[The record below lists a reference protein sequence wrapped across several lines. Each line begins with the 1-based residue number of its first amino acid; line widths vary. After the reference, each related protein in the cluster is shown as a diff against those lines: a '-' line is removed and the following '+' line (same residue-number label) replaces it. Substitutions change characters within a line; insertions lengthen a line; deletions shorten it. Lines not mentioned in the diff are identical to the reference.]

1 METKSQTKTKKKI
14 NIDGK
19 QQKVDYNV
27 YLVLQIL
34 TEALKQHEIALLTW
48 VHKIYNEK
56 KRHNTE
62 EKILYTYCMSMP
74 DATAILTRMK
84 RIDEENS
91 KKGSDESTD
100 QIGDAENIGSA
111 NTEK

>member
-1 METKSQTKTKKKI
+1 
-14 NIDGK
+14 
-19 QQKVDYNV
+19 
-27 YLVLQIL
+27 
-34 TEALKQHEIALLTW
+34 
-48 VHKIYNEK
+48 
-56 KRHNTE
+56 
-62 EKILYTYCMSMP
+62 MSIP

>member
-14 NIDGK
+14 
-19 QQKVDYNV
+19 
-27 YLVLQIL
+27 
-34 TEALKQHEIALLTW
+34 
-48 VHKIYNEK
+48 
-56 KRHNTE
+56 
-62 EKILYTYCMSMP
+62 MSIP

>member
-1 METKSQTKTKKKI
+1 MAKTERKSI

-19 QQKVDYNV
+19 NVKVSNKIYGVIQN
-27 YLVLQIL
+27 L
-34 TEALKQHEIALLTW
+34 TEALKQHEVALLTW

-62 EKILYTYCMSMP
+62 EKILYTYCMSIP
-74 DATAILTRMK
+74 DATAILTIMK
-84 RIDEENS
+84 RIYEENS